1 MIVNVKT
8 QELSPGITAMT
19 FTGRLIR
26 GNKWNDIEF
35 VIRERIQQG
44 LRNLVLDFSGL
55 KYIDSAGIGFLAVC
69 IGLIEKAGG
78 RVAIAGV
85 TDQNLEIAP
94 YDELINKEA
103 EIIGV
108 SDHLAQE
115 IPQLFDLVLAG
126 KLNAGAMINQTIPL
140 DEKAI
145 NETMDS
151 LEKFSDAV
159 RVVITP

>member
-78 RVAIAGV
+78 RVAIAGATGHV
-85 TDQNLEIAP
+85 KQLLEMTHLNSIFMMHPDLASAHSALSGQTTAP
-94 YDELINKEA
+94 
-103 EIIGV
+103 
-108 SDHLAQE
+108 QE
-115 IPQLFDLVLAG
+115 
-126 KLNAGAMINQTIPL
+126 
-140 DEKAI
+140 
-145 NETMDS
+145 
-151 LEKFSDAV
+151 
-159 RVVITP
+159 

>member
-1 MIVNVKT
+1 MKTLKDIRDVLVNYKD
-8 QELSPGITAMT
+8 E
-19 FTGRLIR
+19 IR
-26 GNKWNDIEF
+26 KEF
-35 VIRERIQQG
+35 
-44 LRNLVLDFSGL
+44 
-55 KYIDSAGIGFLAVC
+55 K
-69 IGLIEKAGG
+69 
-78 RVAIAGV
+78 
-85 TDQNLEIAP
+85 
-94 YDELINKEA
+94 A